1 MRVEHPSNL
10 AAYSGQFLAC
20 TPVLL
25 CQHATV
31 QRQLIREGVIRDP
44 SGAAEQPTKPAVQ
57 ELRPL
62 AYPLCQIMVGAI
74 KLKPTA
80 RYYTLHLRLM
90 RSLIHLGGAT
100 RLLMPVVPMLLDM
113 LKWTALSKRVS
124 AGASA
129 PQQGAFLLRASKA
142 VLTTPA
148 FQADIIQQ
156 VCVWGVPCQSE
167 ALLSMSSACPGQSV
181 GPLHGQACS
190 SHFMRLSIVKRSCG
204 TADDWSSWLPTLP
217 SGHAAQ
223 PSQR

>member
-1 MRVEHPSNL
+1 
-10 AAYSGQFLAC
+10 
-20 TPVLL
+20 
-25 CQHATV
+25 
-31 QRQLIREGVIRDP
+31 
-44 SGAAEQPTKPAVQ
+44 
-57 ELRPL
+57 
-62 AYPLCQIMVGAI
+62 MVGAI

-113 LKWTALSKRVS
+113 LKWAALSKRVS

-156 VCVWGVPCQSE
+156 VLCLSGRDHCQSE
-167 ALLSMSSACPGQSV
+167 ALLAMSS
-181 GPLHGQACS
+181 GPVLRA
-190 SHFMRLSIVKRSCG
+190 V
-204 TADDWSSWLPTLP
+204 A
-217 SGHAAQ
+217 
-223 PSQR
+223 

>member
-1 MRVEHPSNL
+1 MCCRRVSSEIFSR
-10 AAYSGQFLAC
+10 AGQ
-20 TPVLL
+20 
-25 CQHATV
+25 QATK
-31 QRQLIREGVIRDP
+31 
-44 SGAAEQPTKPAVQ
+44 SAVQ

-62 AYPLCQIMVGAI
+62 AYPLCQIMIGAV

-124 AGASA
+124 AGAGA
-129 PQQGAFLLRASKA
+129 PQQGPFLLRASKA

-156 VCVWGVPCQSE
+156 VRVWAVPCQSD
-167 ALLSMSSACPGQSV
+167 ALRPMLFACLAQSMRS
-181 GPLHGQACS
+181 LRGQALPVSCA
-190 SHFMRLSIVKRSCG
+190 SHSC
-204 TADDWSSWLPTLP
+204 
-217 SGHAAQ
+217 
-223 PSQR
+223 